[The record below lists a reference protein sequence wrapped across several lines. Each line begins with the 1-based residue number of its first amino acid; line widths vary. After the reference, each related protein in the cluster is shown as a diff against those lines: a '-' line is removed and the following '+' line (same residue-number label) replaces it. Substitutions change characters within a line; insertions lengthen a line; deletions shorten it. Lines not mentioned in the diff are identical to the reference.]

1 MTSSITTAIANHG
14 IAAVFALMAVDA
26 ALPIGSELIMLY
38 AGVLA
43 AGAAVGGHL
52 GLFGAHIPF
61 GVESYAVIV
70 AAGTLGSLA
79 GALGGYAVGALA
91 ARDGAGRRPRW
102 LPVSDTGFARA
113 QSWFQAHERSAVFLG
128 RITPLV
134 RSVISIPAGVLRVPL
149 RPYAVWTFL
158 GALLWCLAFAGVGWA
173 LAGAWEGFHRGF
185 RYADYV
191 VAAAV
196 IALIAVAVVR
206 GRRDQSATA

>member
-52 GLFGAHIPF
+52 GLFGSHIPF

-91 ARDGAGRRPRW
+91 ARDGAERRPRW

-206 GRRDQSATA
+206 SRRDRSATA